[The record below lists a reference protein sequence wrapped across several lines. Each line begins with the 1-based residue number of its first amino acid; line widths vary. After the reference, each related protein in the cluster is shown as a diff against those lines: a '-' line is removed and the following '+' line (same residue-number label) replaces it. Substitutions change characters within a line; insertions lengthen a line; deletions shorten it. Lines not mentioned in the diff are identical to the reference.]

1 MGRAG
6 SSCSDSPHG
15 PRCLIAPLSHGPHLE
30 RGATHHLIQELLE
43 GGDLQGVKGKGEAGH
58 TTQRECNDAE
68 WAAAMRHGP
77 AVSGA
82 GGTAH
87 ARPPAAPAGHW
98 AAWRARR
105 RRAGTTAAC
114 PRCGP
119 PPVAGK
125 GMGGGGLVW
134 GQGPLASASAGLCR
148 NRVPHGAGGLDKW
161 CLSCAHT
168 TPAHLLHGVCLDLG
182 GQGALQRLH
191 QAVQGRGDLW
201 GGGGRGEW
209 QREMPGARWGKEARG
224 VRCNCGAARLLSP
237 HNTAAHRTWPGAM
250 AASLDRMGWHSILTS

>member
-30 RGATHHLIQELLE
+30 RGATHHLIQKLLE

-125 GMGGGGLVW
+125 GMGGGLVW

-148 NRVPHGAGGLDKW
+148 NRVPHGAGGLDNGA
-161 CLSCAHT
+161 CPVPTPPPHTCFTASALTLAVRVPSSGSTRRSRAEVTCGVEVGGASGSVRCQERGGARRHEVSGAIVVQHASCRPTTQPHT
-168 TPAHLLHGVCLDLG
+168 APGRARWPPAWTG
-182 GQGALQRLH
+182 
-191 QAVQGRGDLW
+191 W
-201 GGGGRGEW
+201 GG
-209 QREMPGARWGKEARG
+209 
-224 VRCNCGAARLLSP
+224 
-237 HNTAAHRTWPGAM
+237 TA
-250 AASLDRMGWHSILTS
+250 S